1 MDILKTFNKMNL
13 DEKKEML
20 EYIVFKDTLV
30 FNEEHK
36 TLDEGSQVAHVCI
49 NGDMIQLTIHP
60 ESNIAP
66 EFLTSN

>member
-1 MDILKTFNKMNL
+1 MDIFKTFNKMNL
-13 DEKKEML
+13 EEKAEML

-30 FNEEHK
+30 FNEQNK

-49 NGDMIQLTIHP
+49 DGSMIRLTIHP

-66 EFLTSN
+66 E